1 MLHEIVARPS
11 LRLRALYWCNRAVL
25 FVSTLFL
32 GEWALYGVFRC
43 PFVVPFV
50 SCQNCP
56 VITCPGQAARM
67 FWGFWG
73 VWLGGAVLFGRA
85 FCGWLC
91 PGHLVNRVLTL
102 NPLRFG
108 PNPVGVVNYRWAK
121 YLALAACLTA
131 WFVMGQPRIDVPI
144 RVGEF
149 WPSAWL
155 TWKHAF
161 PMWDLRLLIT
171 LCGAA
176 LGLVVL
182 MCWCRFVCPFGA
194 ALELARKFSLFRFFR
209 TQGCNDCDRCR
220 QVCAMRTRPDEENC
234 TNCGDCAGSCPTDCI
249 RFGVKRHGGKG
260 NS

>member
-1 MLHEIVARPS
+1 MGFVRCVS
-11 LRLRALYWCNRAVL
+11 LPLCGSLCELSELPGHHLSGSGGAHVL
-25 FVSTLFL
+25 GFL
-32 GEWALYGVFRC
+32 GRVA
-43 PFVVPFV
+43 
-50 SCQNCP
+50 
-56 VITCPGQAARM
+56 
-67 FWGFWG
+67 
-73 VWLGGAVLFGRA
+73 GGAVLFGRA

-102 NPLRFG
+102 NPLRLG
-108 PNPVGVVNYRWAK
+108 SNPVGVSNFRWAK

-131 WFVMGQPRIDVPI
+131 WFVLGQPRIDVPI

-171 LCGAA
+171 LGGVA

-194 ALELARKFSLFRFFR
+194 ALELARKFSVLRFFR
-209 TQGCNDCDRCR
+209 TEQCNDCDRCR

-249 RFGVKRHGGKG
+249 RFGVKRHSGKG
-260 NS
+260 

>member
-11 LRLRALYWCNRAVL
+11 LRLRALHWCNRVVL

-56 VITCPGQAARM
+56 VITCPGQGGTNVL
-67 FWGFWG
+67 GF
-73 VWLGGAVLFGRA
+73 LGRVAGRLAVLFGKA

-91 PGHLVNRVLTL
+91 PGHLVNRVLAL
-102 NPLRFG
+102 NPVHFG
-108 PNPVGVVNYRWAK
+108 SNPVGVANFRWAK

-131 WFVMGQPRIDVPI
+131 WFALGQARVDVPI

-171 LCGAA
+171 LGNVA

-194 ALELARKFSLFRFFR
+194 ALELARKFSVLRFFR
-209 TQGCNDCDRCR
+209 TEQCNDCDRCR
-220 QVCAMRTRPDEENC
+220 QVCAMRTK
-234 TNCGDCAGSCPTDCI
+234 A
-249 RFGVKRHGGKG
+249 
-260 NS
+260 